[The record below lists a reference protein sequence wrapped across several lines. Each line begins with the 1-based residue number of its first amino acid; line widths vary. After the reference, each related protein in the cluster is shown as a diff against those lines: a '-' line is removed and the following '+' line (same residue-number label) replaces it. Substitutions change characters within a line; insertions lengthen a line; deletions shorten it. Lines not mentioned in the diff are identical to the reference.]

1 MRYSYTFPVS
11 VPRFIHIG
19 APAPKAACVS
29 GGLSQLPYLSIH
41 EPSHRK
47 HHYAHARL
55 RQVAV
60 HDI

>member
-41 EPSHRK
+41 EPS
-47 HHYAHARL
+47 
-55 RQVAV
+55 Q
-60 HDI
+60 DIENITMHMHGCAK

>member
-29 GGLSQLPYLSIH
+29 GGLAWLVY
-41 EPSHRK
+41 RK
-47 HHYAHARL
+47 VRKL
-55 RQVAV
+55 GQ
-60 HDI
+60 DIENITMHMHGCAK